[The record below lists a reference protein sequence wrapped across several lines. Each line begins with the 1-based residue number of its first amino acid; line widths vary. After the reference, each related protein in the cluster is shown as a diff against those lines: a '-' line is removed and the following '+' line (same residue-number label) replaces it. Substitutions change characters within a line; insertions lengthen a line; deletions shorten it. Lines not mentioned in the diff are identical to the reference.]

1 MMDSEVL
8 NLGRIRWQT
17 LVHSARQFLRGSKF
31 RITVIVGVA
40 VMFWALMFGMFFR
53 IFVFLNQFE
62 SIQPILVDY
71 LFAFFFLA
79 LFVMMAIS
87 NGIICYTSLFRSE
100 ETSFL
105 LALPV
110 RLENVFAYKSAES
123 IVFSSWGMITLV
135 VPMVLAYGIVMSVP
149 LYFYPVSFLTALVFI
164 LLPTE
169 LGALGALFVTLIV
182 PRHKK
187 TLLIVAGVITAVLGT
202 LWMLPVIRGETGNIF
217 TEAGIKSI
225 MDRIAFCQHWALP
238 SRWMS
243 ESMIAL
249 SRQNPGHAGF
259 LILLLLS
266 NTLFIGIVVHWL
278 SRYLYSRAWAIDH
291 GTSSSRSRRAF
302 GMVDRITNAAL
313 FFMPRTLRQLILK
326 DVKTFLRDPAQW
338 SQCMLFFG
346 LLALYILN
354 IPRLGLDAIGPYWH
368 NLVSMLNLSATCLT
382 LSTFTS
388 RFIYPQL
395 SLEGRRMWIVGL
407 MPMRRSTILW
417 AKFLFAALGS
427 LLISGTLIVLSDLM
441 VGIDRFVMLVHCIVV
456 VCVCSG
462 LNGLAVGLGAIY
474 PNLRTDNP
482 SKIVSSFGGTFNL
495 VCSIAFITACL
506 APVSIVLHFHA
517 VKELQDA
524 PFFAATAGAV
534 GIVILVSAVATSV
547 PMGFAAR
554 ALRKMEF

>member
-1 MMDSEVL
+1 MRSEL
-8 NLGRIRWQT
+8 TNLGRVRWRS
-17 LVHSARQFLRGSKF
+17 LVHSARQFMRGSKL
-31 RITVIVGVA
+31 RITVIVGVGT
-40 VMFWALMFGMFFR
+40 MFWVLMFAMFLR
-53 IFVFLNQFE
+53 IFIFLNQFE
-62 SIQPILVDY
+62 SIQAILVDY

-87 NGIICYTSLFRSE
+87 NGIICYTSLFRSN

-123 IVFSSWGMITLV
+123 IVFSSWGMVTLV
-135 VPMVLAYGIVMSVP
+135 VPMVLAYGLVMSVP
-149 LYFYPVSFLTALVFI
+149 WYFYPVSFLTALVFI

-169 LGALGALFVTLIV
+169 LGALGALLVTLIV

-187 TLLIVAGVITAVLGT
+187 VLLATAGVIAAVVGVV
-202 LWMLPVIRGETGNIF
+202 WMLPVIRGETGNIF
-217 TEAGIKSI
+217 SEAGIKSI

-249 SRQNPGHAGF
+249 SRRNPGHATF

-266 NTLFIGIVVHWL
+266 NTLFIGIVVHRL
-278 SRYLYSRAWAIDH
+278 GHYLYGRAWAIDH
-291 GTSSSRSRRAF
+291 GTSGSRRRRAF
-302 GMVDRITNAAL
+302 GMVDRVTNGLL

-338 SQCMLFFG
+338 SQCLLFFG

-395 SLEGRRMWIVGL
+395 SLEGRRMWVVGL

-417 AKFLFAALGS
+417 GKFLFAALGS

-441 VGIDRFVMLVHCIVV
+441 VGIGGFVMLVHCIVV
-456 VCVCSG
+456 LCVCSG
-462 LNGLAVGLGAIY
+462 LNGLAVGLGSIY

-506 APVSIVLHFHA
+506 APVSIVLHLHA
-517 VKELQDA
+517 VNQLTGA
-524 PFFAATAGAV
+524 PFLAAAGIAM
-534 GIVILVSAVATSV
+534 GVILVVAAVATFV
-547 PMGFAAR
+547 PMGFGAR

>member
-1 MMDSEVL
+1 MRSEVW
-8 NLGRIRWQT
+8 NLGRVRWRS
-17 LVHSARQFLRGSKF
+17 LVHAARQFVRGSKL
-31 RITVIVGVA
+31 RITVIVGVG
-40 VMFWALMFGMFFR
+40 VMFWALMFAMFLR
-53 IFVFLNQFE
+53 IFIFLNQFE
-62 SIQPILVDY
+62 SIQAILIDY

-87 NGIICYTSLFRSE
+87 NGIICYTSLFRSD

-123 IVFSSWGMITLV
+123 IVFSSWGMVTLV
-135 VPMVLAYGIVMSVP
+135 VPMILAYGLVMSVP
-149 LYFYPVSFLTALVFI
+149 WYFYPVSFLTAIVFV

-169 LGALGALFVTLIV
+169 LGALGALLVTLIM

-187 TLLIVAGVITAVLGT
+187 TLLAAGGVIAAIAGII
-202 LWMLPVIRGETGNIF
+202 WMLPVIRGETGNIF
-217 TEAGIKSI
+217 TEAGIKSV

-249 SRQNPGHAGF
+249 SRREPSHATF
-259 LILLLLS
+259 LIFMLLS
-266 NTLFIGIVVHWL
+266 NTLFIGIVVH
-278 SRYLYSRAWAIDH
+278 RVGHYLYGQAWAIDH
-291 GTSSSRSRRAF
+291 GTSSSRRRRAF
-302 GMVDRITNAAL
+302 GLVDRVTNVAL

-338 SQCMLFFG
+338 SQCLLFFG
-346 LLALYILN
+346 LLALYTLN

-417 AKFLFAALGS
+417 GKFLFAALGS

-441 VGIDRFVMLVHCIVV
+441 VGIDRFVMLVHCVVV

-506 APVSIVLHFHA
+506 APISIALHFHA
-517 VKELQDA
+517 VGDLTGSS
-524 PFFAATAGAV
+524 FLAAVSVALG
-534 GIVILVSAVATSV
+534 LVVTFTVVATFV
-547 PMGFAAR
+547 PMGFGAR

>member
-1 MMDSEVL
+1 MQSEVL
-8 NLGRIRWQT
+8 NLGRIRWRT
-17 LVHSARQFLRGSKF
+17 LVHSARQFFHGSKL
-31 RITVIVGVA
+31 RMTVIVGVGM
-40 VMFWALMFGMFFR
+40 MFWALMFAMFLR
-53 IFVFLNQFE
+53 IFIFLNQFE

-135 VPMVLAYGIVMSVP
+135 VPMVLAYGLVMSVP
-149 LYFYPVSFLTALVFI
+149 WYFYPVSFLTALVFI

-169 LGALGALFVTLIV
+169 LGAAGALLVTLAV

-187 TLLIVAGVITAVLGT
+187 TLLAFGGATAIVAGL
-202 LWMLPVIRGETGNIF
+202 LWMLPVIRGETGNMF

-249 SRQNPGHAGF
+249 SRRNPGHAFF
-259 LILLLLS
+259 LILVLLS
-266 NTLFIGIVVHWL
+266 NTLFVGIAVHRL
-278 SRYLYSRAWAIDH
+278 GHYLYGRAWAIDH
-291 GTSSSRSRRAF
+291 GTSSSRKRRAF
-302 GMVDRITNAAL
+302 GMVDRVTGGAL

-338 SQCMLFFG
+338 SQCLLFFG

-417 AKFLFAALGS
+417 GKFLFAALGS

-441 VGIDRFVMLVHCIVV
+441 VGIDRFVMLVHCVVV

-506 APVSIVLHFHA
+506 APVSVVLHLHA
-517 VKELQDA
+517 VNQLTDA
-524 PFFAATAGAV
+524 PFLAATGVAV
-534 GIVILVSAVATSV
+534 GVVVVVSAVATFV
-547 PMGFAAR
+547 PMGFGAR
-554 ALRKMEF
+554 ALRQMEF

>member
-1 MMDSEVL
+1 MRSEVW
-8 NLGRIRWQT
+8 NLGRVRWRS
-17 LVHSARQFLRGSKF
+17 LVHAARQFVRGSKL
-31 RITVIVGVA
+31 RITVIVGVG
-40 VMFWALMFGMFFR
+40 VMFWALMFAMFLR
-53 IFVFLNQFE
+53 IFIFLNQFE
-62 SIQPILVDY
+62 SIQAILIDY

-87 NGIICYTSLFRSE
+87 NGIICYTSLFRSD

-123 IVFSSWGMITLV
+123 IVFSSWGMVTLV
-135 VPMVLAYGIVMSVP
+135 VPMILAYGLVMSVP
-149 LYFYPVSFLTALVFI
+149 WYFYPVSFLTAIVFV

-169 LGALGALFVTLIV
+169 LGALGALLVTLIV

-187 TLLIVAGVITAVLGT
+187 TLLAAGGVIAAIAGII
-202 LWMLPVIRGETGNIF
+202 WMLPVIRGETGNIF
-217 TEAGIKSI
+217 TEAGIKSV

-249 SRQNPGHAGF
+249 SRREPNHATF
-259 LILLLLS
+259 LILMLLS
-266 NTLFIGIVVHWL
+266 NTLFIGIVVH
-278 SRYLYSRAWAIDH
+278 RVGHYLYGQAWAIDH
-291 GTSSSRSRRAF
+291 GTSSSRRRRAF
-302 GMVDRITNAAL
+302 GLVDRVTNVAL

-338 SQCMLFFG
+338 SQCLLFFG
-346 LLALYILN
+346 LLALYTLN

-417 AKFLFAALGS
+417 GKFLFAALGS

-441 VGIDRFVMLVHCIVV
+441 VGIDRFVMLVHCVVV

-506 APVSIVLHFHA
+506 APISIALHFHA
-517 VKELQDA
+517 VGDLTGSS
-524 PFFAATAGAV
+524 FLAAVSVALG
-534 GIVILVSAVATSV
+534 LVVTFTVVATFV
-547 PMGFAAR
+547 PMGFGAR

>member
-1 MMDSEVL
+1 MRSEVW
-8 NLGRIRWQT
+8 NLGRVRWRS
-17 LVHSARQFLRGSKF
+17 LVHAARQFVRGSKL
-31 RITVIVGVA
+31 RITVIVGVG
-40 VMFWALMFGMFFR
+40 VMFWALMFAMFLR
-53 IFVFLNQFE
+53 IFIFLNQFE
-62 SIQPILVDY
+62 SIQAILIDY

-87 NGIICYTSLFRSE
+87 NGIICYTSLFRSD

-123 IVFSSWGMITLV
+123 IVFSSWGMVTLV
-135 VPMVLAYGIVMSVP
+135 VPMILAYGLVMSVP
-149 LYFYPVSFLTALVFI
+149 WYFYPVSFLTAIVFV

-169 LGALGALFVTLIV
+169 LGALGALLVTLIV

-187 TLLIVAGVITAVLGT
+187 TLLAAGGVIAAIAGII
-202 LWMLPVIRGETGNIF
+202 WMLPVIRGETGNIF
-217 TEAGIKSI
+217 TEAGIKSV

-249 SRQNPGHAGF
+249 SRREPSHATF
-259 LILLLLS
+259 LIFMLLS
-266 NTLFIGIVVHWL
+266 NTLFIGIVVH
-278 SRYLYSRAWAIDH
+278 RVGHYLYGQAWAIDH
-291 GTSSSRSRRAF
+291 GTSSSRRRRAF
-302 GMVDRITNAAL
+302 GLVDRVTNVAL

-338 SQCMLFFG
+338 SQCLLFFG
-346 LLALYILN
+346 LLALYTLN

-417 AKFLFAALGS
+417 GKFLFAALGS

-441 VGIDRFVMLVHCIVV
+441 VGIDRFVMLVHCVVV

-506 APVSIVLHFHA
+506 APISIALHFHA
-517 VKELQDA
+517 VGDLTGSS
-524 PFFAATAGAV
+524 FLAAVSVAV
-534 GIVILVSAVATSV
+534 GLVVTFTVVATFV
-547 PMGFAAR
+547 PMGFGAR